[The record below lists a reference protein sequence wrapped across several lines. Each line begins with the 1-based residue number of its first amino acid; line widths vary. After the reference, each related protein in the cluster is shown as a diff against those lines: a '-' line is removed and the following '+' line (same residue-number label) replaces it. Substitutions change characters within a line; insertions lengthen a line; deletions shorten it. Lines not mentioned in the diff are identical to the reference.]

1 MFGLTF
7 SPPFFL
13 FHPGKRLKMI
23 ESQISELELEKD
35 LSGVD
40 SKYIVLPVYKA
51 LQVLT
56 MLAERGKLTLKEVY
70 MDLSISKAQAFRY
83 LQTLCASGFAE
94 YDEETGLY
102 HLGIRSWELGQS
114 STRYAKLLELALP
127 YMEDLRDRFN
137 ETVNLGTVS
146 GSNIIYLGMV
156 ESGHSLRMH
165 ATIGSSDPVYT
176 TSLGKAMLAFY
187 PEETWTTYVPEKL
200 APRTHRTITTRE
212 ALWQELR
219 TTKERGYSLDEGEN
233 EIGACCVGAPLFD
246 RQGRV
251 VAAVSLSAPSSRLQG
266 TFILEAAKA
275 VMSTAE
281 AISQRIRS

>member
-1 MFGLTF
+1 MAATETL
-7 SPPFFL
+7 
-13 FHPGKRLKMI
+13 
-23 ESQISELELEKD
+23 ESEIGDKNIN
-35 LSGVD
+35 GVD
-40 SKYIVLPVYKA
+40 GKYIVLPVYKA

-70 MDLSISKAQAFRY
+70 LELDISKAQAFRY

-94 YDEETGLY
+94 YDVETGLY
-102 HLGIRSWELGQS
+102 QLGLRSWELGQS

-137 ETVNLGTVS
+137 ETVNLGTLS
-146 GSNIIYLGMV
+146 GSKVIYLGMV
-156 ESGHSLRMH
+156 ESSHSLRMH
-165 ATIGSSDPVYT
+165 ATVGSADPVYT

-187 PEETWTTYVPEKL
+187 PEDAWTAHIPEKL
-200 APRTHRTITTRE
+200 VPSTHRTITIRE
-212 ALWQELR
+212 ALWKELKA
-219 TTKERGYSLDEGEN
+219 TKERGYSLDEGEN

-266 TFILEAAKA
+266 NFIHDAAKA

-281 AISQRIRS
+281 AISQRLKS